1 MDVMSPLGLRTQS
14 LLGVLILALVADVA
28 WAADRSYGDRLV
40 GDRNAKWQITANKMS
55 YDRDE
60 GLYVAEGDVVIT
72 RGGQVLKANEA
83 RYNEKTG
90 MVEAIGDVV
99 LETNGDIV
107 RAAKAVFDLNSQTG
121 KITKGRIFLRENHY
135 YISGDD
141 MEKTG
146 PDTYVVKGC
155 HVTTCEGD
163 KPDWSITGSEVEIT
177 VEGYGTV
184 KNAVFRIR
192 DLPAF
197 FLPYALFPAKTKRQS
212 GVLPPSVGYSSLNGV
227 QVEVPIYWA
236 ISDRMDAT
244 FYEQYLSERG
254 LMQGFEYRYVAEDES
269 KGDFLF
275 DILRD
280 KIGEK
285 DLTDPDEL
293 NLSPLPRTNETRY
306 WLRSRT
312 NQQLPLGVKAKLDTD
327 YVSDRDY
334 FKEFYGSLFG
344 YRARPNIVRDFGR
357 PLDDIW
363 SPTRRSALRLDRDQ
377 PGYSL
382 QAISSYYE
390 RPDNPPDDPTPQPL
404 GGLDF
409 NLLPGTL
416 PIAPFFMAFNT
427 DYDYIWRE
435 AGPRGQRASLTPLLT
450 YPMWLGRYLQFE
462 PSVGYT
468 RNAQWLDQ
476 SVRGKDKQYRDA
488 YDAQAKFSTVVE
500 RIYETDWASANKL
513 KHKIVPSLLYNYR
526 VHKDLDAYRPWFESM
541 DADGKMN
548 RVALALDHFLDAR
561 RETEKEGVLYE
572 QWTRF
577 TLIQGYRIDGTWWD
591 EGLSKE
597 ERPFEPLVG
606 ILTLRPLSNLYLD
619 TEVHWDYYEK
629 DIPFADVSLALN
641 IPRSGGR
648 TDSIGVDYQYV
659 KDGNK
664 GFNAN
669 AHVNLGYGFAVG
681 GTIRRNL
688 NTEDSLAKGLYLD
701 YQSQC
706 WGVRVIS
713 DNLDGIG
720 SIMVQFRLLG
730 LGAIGTK

>member
-1 MDVMSPLGLRTQS
+1 M
-14 LLGVLILALVADVA
+14 ALVADAA
-28 WAADRSYGDRLV
+28 WAEDRSFGERFA
-40 GDRNAKWQITANKMS
+40 GDRNAKWQITAKKMS

-72 RGGQVLKANEA
+72 RAGQVLKANEA

-90 MVEAIGDVV
+90 MVEAIGDVI
-99 LETNGDIV
+99 LETNGDIL
-107 RAAKAVFDLNSQTG
+107 RAEKALFDLNSQTG
-121 KITKGRIFLRENHY
+121 KITKGRIFLRDNHY

-146 PDTYVVKGC
+146 PQTYVVKGC
-155 HVTTCEGD
+155 HLTTCDGD
-163 KPDWSITGSEVEIT
+163 KPDWSITGSEVEVT

-192 DLPAF
+192 DMPAF
-197 FLPYALFPAKTKRQS
+197 YLPYALFPVKTKRQS
-212 GVLPPSVGYSSLNGV
+212 GFLPPSVGYSSLNGAE
-227 QVEVPIYWA
+227 VEIPFFWA
-236 ISDRMDAT
+236 ISDQMDAT
-244 FYEQYLSERG
+244 FYEHFMVERG
-254 LMQGFEYRYVAEDES
+254 LMQGLEYRYVAEGAS

-275 DILRD
+275 DILSD
-280 KIGEK
+280 KISEK
-285 DLTDPDEL
+285 DLSDPDEVDI
-293 NLSPLPRTNETRY
+293 SPFARTNKTRY
-306 WLRSRT
+306 WFRSKT
-312 NQQLPLGVKAKLDTD
+312 DQQLPLGVRAKVDTD
-327 YVSDRDY
+327 YVSDQDY
-334 FKEFYGSLFG
+334 LKEFHRSLFG
-344 YRARPNIVRDFGR
+344 YQARPNLAKDFGR
-357 PLDDIW
+357 PLDDLW

-382 QAISSYYE
+382 QAVSSYYE

-416 PIAPFFMAFNT
+416 PIAPFFMALNT

-435 AGPRGQRASLTPLLT
+435 AGVRGQRASLTPLLT

-462 PSVGYT
+462 PSVSYT

-488 YDAQAKFSTVVE
+488 YDAQARFSTVVE

-513 KHKIVPSLLYNYR
+513 KHKLVPSLLYNYR
-526 VHKDLDAYRPWFESM
+526 VHKDLDLYRPWFESV

-548 RVALALDHFLDAR
+548 RVALALDNFLDAR
-561 RETEKEGVLYE
+561 RETEKDGVLYE

-577 TLIQGYRIDGTWWD
+577 TLIQGYRINGTWWD
-591 EGLSKE
+591 DDLSSE
-597 ERPFEPLVG
+597 ERPFEPLIG

-619 TEVHWDYYEK
+619 TEVHWDHYDK
-629 DIPFADVSLALN
+629 DIPFADVALALH

-648 TDSIGVDYQYV
+648 TDLIGVDYQYA
-659 KDGNK
+659 KEGDK

-681 GTIRRNL
+681 GGIRRNI
-688 NTEDSLAKGLYLD
+688 NSKDSLEEALYID

-730 LGAIGTK
+730 LGEIRGK

>member
-1 MDVMSPLGLRTQS
+1 M
-14 LLGVLILALVADVA
+14 ALVADVA

-40 GDRNAKWQITANKMS
+40 GDRNAKWQITASKMS

-146 PDTYVVKGC
+146 PDTYVVKGF

-163 KPDWSITGSEVEIT
+163 KPDWSITGSEIEIT

-197 FLPYALFPAKTKRQS
+197 FLPYALLPAKTKRQS
-212 GVLPPSVGYSSLNGV
+212 GVLAPAVGHSNRNGV
-227 QVEVPIYWA
+227 QVEVPLYWA

-244 FYEQYLSERG
+244 FYEQYMSERG

-285 DLTDPDEL
+285 DLSDPDEL
-293 NLSPLPRTNETRY
+293 NISPFPRTNETRY

-312 NQQLPLGVKAKLDTD
+312 NQQLPLGVKARLDTD

-363 SPTRRSALRLDRDQ
+363 SPTRRSAFRLDRDQ

-382 QAISSYYE
+382 QAVSSYYQ
-390 RPDNPPDDPTPQPL
+390 RPGDPPDDPTPQPL

-416 PIAPFFMAFNT
+416 PIAPFFMALNT

-450 YPMWLGRYLQFE
+450 YPMWLGRYMQFE
-462 PSVGYT
+462 PSVSYT

-476 SVRGKDKQYRDA
+476 SVRGKDKQYQDA
-488 YDAQAKFSTVVE
+488 YDAQARFSTVVE

-526 VHKDLDAYRPWFESM
+526 VHKDLDSYRPWFESM
-541 DADGKMN
+541 DAEGKMN
-548 RVALALDHFLDAR
+548 RVALAHDNFLDAR

-577 TLIQGYRIDGTWWD
+577 TLIQGYRINGTWWD
-591 EGLSKE
+591 EDLSKE
-597 ERPFEPLVG
+597 ERPFEPLIG
-606 ILTLRPLSNLYLD
+606 ILTLRPFSNLYFD
-619 TEVHWDYYEK
+619 TEVHWDHYEK
-629 DIPFADVSLALN
+629 DIPFADVSLALH

-648 TDSIGVDYQYV
+648 TDIIGVDYQYD
-659 KDGNK
+659 KEGDK
-664 GFNAN
+664 GVNAN

-681 GTIRRNL
+681 GSIRRNL
-688 NTEDSLAKGLYLD
+688 NTKDSLEKGVYLD

-713 DNLDGIG
+713 ENLDGIG
-720 SIMVQFRLLG
+720 SIMVHFRLLG
-730 LGAIGTK
+730 LGAIGGR